1 MFFSCFRTWFE
12 ETGLCWINTGWSV
25 SLTVD
30 LFRPWSVGAG
40 AFVHCKKMTA
50 REALK
55 TLHAYPI
62 TKAQFR
68 PAIYMK
74 ALDENDLK
82 MFRFP
87 SLKRCFLAGE
97 PSNKQMLR
105 GWIEQTG
112 VELWDYYRQSEVV
125 CVCVG
130 RS

>member
-1 MFFSCFRTWFE
+1 MA
-12 ETGLCWINTGWSV
+12 
-25 SLTVD
+25 LTVG

-40 AFVHCKKMTA
+40 TFVHYKKMTA

-55 TLHAYPI
+55 TLHKYPI

-82 MFRFP
+82 RFRFP
-87 SLKRCFLAGE
+87 SLKRCFVAGE

-105 GWIEQTG
+105 GWKEATG
-112 VELWDYYRQSEVV
+112 VELWDYYGQTEM
-125 CVCVG
+125 VCVG
-130 RS
+130 RC